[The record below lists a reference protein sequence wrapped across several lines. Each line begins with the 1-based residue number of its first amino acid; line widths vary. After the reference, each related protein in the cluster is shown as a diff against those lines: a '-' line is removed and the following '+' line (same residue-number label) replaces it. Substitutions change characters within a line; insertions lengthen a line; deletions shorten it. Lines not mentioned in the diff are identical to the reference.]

1 MKKIISIF
9 SLFTLIFVL
18 VACGG
23 TETTTGANVSASSD
37 TVLPGTLTE
46 DFEDAL
52 TIKNQLLLGTIRL
65 ENTDM
70 AIDAAQSAQL
80 IPLWT
85 AMESLTTS
93 GTAADEEITALQ
105 NQIMV
110 LMTGSQIQ
118 SIAEMQLTNE
128 DSRNYYIEIGVTTP
142 STPSPDVTGTPQS
155 MGSLSKEDREAT
167 KVAQGTPVGST
178 SGSGKGNILIEKVI
192 ELLKDKSA

>member
-1 MKKIISIF
+1 MKKLISIL

-18 VACGG
+18 AACGG
-23 TETTTGANVSASSD
+23 TETTTETNASAPNDAAPS
-37 TVLPGTLTE
+37 GTLNE

-65 ENTDM
+65 EDTDM

-80 IPLWT
+80 VPLWT

-105 NQIMV
+105 NQIMGV
-110 LMTGSQIQ
+110 MTDAQVQ
-118 SIAEMQLTNE
+118 NIAEMQLTNE

-155 MGSLSKEDREAT
+155 MGALSKEDREAT

-178 SGSGKGNILIEKVI
+178 SSSGKGNILIEKVI

>member
-1 MKKIISIF
+1 MKKYISII

-18 VACGG
+18 AACGG
-23 TETTTGANVSASSD
+23 TDTTTETNTSAPSD
-37 TVLPGTLTE
+37 TASVGTLNE

-65 ENTDM
+65 EDTDM

-80 IPLWT
+80 VPLWT
-85 AMESLTTS
+85 AMQSLTLS

-105 NQIMV
+105 NQIMD
-110 LMTGSQIQ
+110 LMTDAQVQAITT
-118 SIAEMQLTNE
+118 MQLTNE
-128 DSRNYYIEIGVTTP
+128 DSRNYYVEIGVTTL
-142 STPSPDVTGTPQS
+142 STPPPDSTGTPQS

-178 SGSGKGNILIEKVI
+178 SSSGKGNVLIENVI